1 MKILS
6 DYISQWKLIEGIKPK
21 NDKLFIDE
29 FCVLLSKTDNYDI
42 TYDGE
47 GSYFGNQ
54 VSIKFESQY
63 RKCDRNLCFEI
74 AYSRNE
80 IRVYDYHNEGYWTP
94 EYLSLKKGE
103 QYFDLIEYHLFKNLT
118 RLFGLE

>member
-6 DYISQWKLIEGIKPK
+6 DYISHWKSIEGVKPK

-47 GSYFGNQ
+47 GSATN
-54 VSIKFESQY
+54 V
-63 RKCDRNLCFEI
+63 C
-74 AYSRNE
+74 
-80 IRVYDYHNEGYWTP
+80 
-94 EYLSLKKGE
+94 
-103 QYFDLIEYHLFKNLT
+103 
-118 RLFGLE
+118 

>member
-6 DYISQWKLIEGIKPK
+6 DYISHWKSIEGIKPK

-29 FCVLLSKTDNYDI
+29 FCVLLSKTDNNDI

-63 RKCDRNLCFEI
+63 RKPDRNLCFEI

-80 IRVYDYHNEGYWTP
+80 IRVYDFYNEGYWTP
-94 EYLSLKKGE
+94 EYLSIQKGE
-103 QYFDLIEYHLFKNLT
+103 QYFDLIEHHLFKNLV